1 MTEQAQPSGPEYEFT
16 NDWFNQTA
24 SLPVWRQIISNNK
37 PTKILEIG
45 SFEGRSTCW
54 LIETCTTSIQSD
66 IQICCVDSWEGGIEH
81 KEGAG
86 KSSEMSDVEER
97 FDRNISIA
105 KSRVK
110 FNSHIRKIKKYSHQ
124 ALPMLMSEGNYEF
137 FDLIYID
144 GSHQAPDVLTDAI
157 MSFQLLRVGGV
168 MIFDDYLWSMD
179 KPGNQDVLKMP
190 KLAIDAFLNIFQR
203 KMSIYIGPP
212 ISQIYARKI
221 SN

>member
-54 LIETCTTSIQSD
+54 LIETCTMSNQSD

-81 KEGAG
+81 KKGAG

-97 FDRNISIA
+97 FDRNISVA
-105 KSRVK
+105 KSKVK
-110 FNSHIRKIKKYSHQ
+110 FNSHIRKIKHYSHQ
-124 ALPMLMSEGNYEF
+124 ALPMLMSEGKYEF

-144 GSHQAPDVLTDAI
+144 GSHQAPDVLCDAVLA
-157 MSFQLLRVGGV
+157 FKLLRINGIMV
-168 MIFDDYLWSMD
+168 FDDYLWQEKLPYGVD
-179 KPGNQDVLKMP
+179 LIRCP
-190 KLAIDAFLNIFQR
+190 KAAIDAFTNIFCR
-203 KMSIYIGPP
+203 KINIITAPLY
-212 ISQIYARKI
+212 QLYVQKI